1 MPFRPLQRFNGLL
14 DRMAPQDNY
23 GGLLSP
29 QDQHA
34 AAQAYR
40 AQLASSLLSAAGP
53 QRMPVSLGQALGS
66 AIPQAM
72 QVRDQRA
79 EAGLRNEQLRR
90 QIERDTKQNEAM
102 GKMRGLLGAMNPE
115 NAEMIGGLF
124 DIAPGAVAQGLLGQM
139 FAQNQPASYESPI
152 GKLLGDRD
160 IAARRGDT
168 EGVAAIESALKGE
181 LGSKADLGEVLRIRN
196 DVTRNSAQFLEAQT
210 GYKKV
215 LAAASTDSPAGD
227 MSLIFGFMKVLDPGS
242 IVKEGEFATVQ
253 NSAGVPEQVRG
264 MYNRIMRGERLTPEQ
279 RQDFLYQA
287 RAQYVPLIEQQQRL
301 VRDTESFAQRNSLP
315 FKDLVPEFV
324 MPILPEPIAPAERR
338 VGADAPS
345 LFEQIKRDA
354 SELLN
359 GNPVPPLPPG
369 FTLDPE

>member
-1 MPFRPLQRFNGLL
+1 MPFRPLQAFGGLL
-14 DRMAPQDNY
+14 DRMVPQENY

-29 QDQHA
+29 ADQRA
-34 AAQAYR
+34 ATQAYR

-53 QRMPVSLGQALGS
+53 QRMPVSLGQALGA
-66 AIPQAM
+66 AIPQAT
-72 QVRDQRA
+72 QARDQRA
-79 EAGLRNEQLRR
+79 ETGLRNEQLRR
-90 QIERDTKQNEAM
+90 QIERENKQNAAM

-181 LGSKADLGEVLRIRN
+181 IGTKADLGEVLRIRG
-196 DVTRNSAQFLEAQT
+196 DVTRNSTQFLEAQT

-215 LAAASTDSPAGD
+215 LAAARTDSPAGD

-242 IVKEGEFATVQ
+242 IVKEGEFATVE

-287 RAQYVPLIEQQQRL
+287 REQYLPLIEQQQRL
-301 VRDTESFAQRNSLP
+301 VRDAQGFAERNKLP
-315 FKDLVPEFV
+315 FNDLVPEFV
-324 MPILPEPIAPAERR
+324 MPILPEPIAPAERS
-338 VGADAPS
+338 VGGDAPS
-345 LFEQIKRDA
+345 LLEQIKRDA

-359 GNPVPPLPPG
+359 GRQVPPLPPG